1 MDLSSNVTLIGSES
15 EGVLPLHVSMMEEG
29 GVDISLSTDSL
40 DLLFRQSKS
49 ESNKISWHNL
59 LASVSIILFH
69 GIVSEVTELLLV
81 DEL

>member
-1 MDLSSNVTLIGSES
+1 MDLSSNVTPIGSES
-15 EGVLPLHVSMMEEG
+15 EVVLTLHLSVMEKG

-40 DLLFRQSKS
+40 DLLFGQSKS
-49 ESNKISWHNL
+49 EFNQISWRNL

-69 GIVSEVTELLLV
+69 GIVSEVIELLLV